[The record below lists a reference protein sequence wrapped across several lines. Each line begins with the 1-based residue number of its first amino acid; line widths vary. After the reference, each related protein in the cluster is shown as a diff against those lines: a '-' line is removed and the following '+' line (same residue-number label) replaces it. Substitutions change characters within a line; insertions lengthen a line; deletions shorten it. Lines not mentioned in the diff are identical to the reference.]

1 MYLKGKSTV
10 SICKELHISRSRFS
24 NFLKE
29 EGIYV
34 NPIPQKK
41 KINERIFQNIDNE
54 EKAYW
59 LGFLYADGSISKGN
73 RNDIELSLCLNDIHH
88 LEKFKAFIG
97 FGGKLIIDD
106 FRCRISFKNKN
117 MKKDLMNKGCVPQKS
132 LTIKFPS
139 YDIVPKELIRHF
151 IRGYFDGDGSISCT
165 DKTHSLCVLGTLD
178 MMEHICYES
187 GIPRKIYISKS
198 PNISTYRILL
208 DDKRDSLI
216 FLHYLYDDCEIYL
229 DRKYN
234 KCKLLIDYFTA
245 VRGRKSTKY

>member
-1 MYLKGKSTV
+1 
-10 SICKELHISRSRFS
+10 
-24 NFLKE
+24 
-29 EGIYV
+29 
-34 NPIPQKK
+34 
-41 KINERIFQNIDNE
+41 
-54 EKAYW
+54 
-59 LGFLYADGSISKGN
+59 
-73 RNDIELSLCLNDIHH
+73 
-88 LEKFKAFIG
+88 
-97 FGGKLIIDD
+97 
-106 FRCRISFKNKN
+106 
-117 MKKDLMNKGCVPQKS
+117 MNKGCVPQKS
-132 LTIKFPS
+132 LIIKFPS

-178 MMEHICYES
+178 MIEHICYES

-198 PNISTYRILL
+198 PNNSTYRILL

>member
-29 EGIYV
+29 EEVYV

-88 LEKFKAFIG
+88 LEKFKTFIG

-151 IRGYFDGDGSISCT
+151 IRGYFDGDGSISCA

-198 PNISTYRILL
+198 PNNSTYRILL

>member
-29 EGIYV
+29 EGVYV

-41 KINERIFQNIDNE
+41 KINERIFQNIDTE

-59 LGFLYADGSISKGN
+59 LGFLYADGFISKGS
-73 RNDIELSLCLNDIHH
+73 RNDIELSLCLNDVCH
-88 LEKFKAFIG
+88 LEKFKEFIG
-97 FGGKLIIDD
+97 FDGKLIIDEY
-106 FRCRISFKNKN
+106 RCRISFKNKN
-117 MKKDLMNKGCVPQKS
+117 MKKDLIDKGCTPQKS

-139 YDIVPKELIRHF
+139 YNVVPKKLIRHF

-165 DKTHSLCVLGTLD
+165 DKTHSLCVLGTLN

-198 PNISTYRILL
+198 PNNSTYRILL

-234 KCKLLIDYFTA
+234 KYKLLIDYFTA
-245 VRGRKSTKY
+245 VRGRKATKY

>member
-29 EGIYV
+29 EEVYV

-59 LGFLYADGSISKGN
+59 LWFLYADGSISKGN

-88 LEKFKAFIG
+88 LEKFKTFIG

-198 PNISTYRILL
+198 PNNSTYRILL